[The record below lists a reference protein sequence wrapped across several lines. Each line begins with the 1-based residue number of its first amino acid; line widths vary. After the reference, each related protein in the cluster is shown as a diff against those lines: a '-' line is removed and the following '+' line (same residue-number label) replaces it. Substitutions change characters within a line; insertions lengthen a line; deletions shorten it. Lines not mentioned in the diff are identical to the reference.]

1 MEENVILRREID
13 GLIGDMNISK
23 LALESVK
30 CDMKEK
36 LTQEMGK
43 DIKEVLN
50 GNRIVE
56 ISSKEKFNFKVKSII
71 KKIFRMF

>member
-56 ISSKEKFNFKVKSII
+56 ISSKEKFIFKIKSII